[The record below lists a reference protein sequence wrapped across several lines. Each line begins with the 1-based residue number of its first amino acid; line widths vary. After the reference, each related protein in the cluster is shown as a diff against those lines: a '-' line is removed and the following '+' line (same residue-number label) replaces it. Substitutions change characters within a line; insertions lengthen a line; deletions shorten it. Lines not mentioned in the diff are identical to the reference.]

1 MKPPRIIS
9 MFSFLL
15 LLLQFS
21 SSMASAYTVPDKY
34 FINCGSNLNV
44 EDGGDR
50 VFVGDDSTSA
60 SVCFPRQSS
69 AVKERN
75 NSSTTPPLYQTARIF
90 RVPSGY
96 QFKIGENEGGCYL
109 VRLHFY
115 AFSSGE
121 TLSSA
126 RFNVASAGFLLLE
139 NFSAENQTNSLFV
152 KEFYLNINSK
162 TSLQIDFFPVESEFA
177 FVNAIELFRIPDNF
191 IPNMA
196 SHVTSKGNTSD
207 YKSIHS
213 WVLRTRYRLDVGN
226 SGSSVEMYDT
236 LRRRWEKDG
245 PYAKNGTE
253 FSSSVAINYLVR
265 GEDNNNGS
273 EENGVAVFASTDV
286 TAPEIV
292 YQTAR
297 VMTPNSSGI
306 VGKSFNI
313 SWSLQVKSNYS
324 YFIRA
329 HFCDIT
335 SMGMGLTYF
344 NFYIYD
350 HFNWSVHTDWLE
362 SSVPIY
368 RDFVVDSDDSGNL
381 TFSVGPDESSY
392 VRNAFLNGLEVMEI
406 ITTRG
411 QPAIVADYQCKKEN
425 HINRL
430 VLELVLGSFAL
441 ICIMV
446 VLFCLIW
453 KYRKSKIIRNLD
465 WAPLSVQGGGSSHG
479 KRGSSHGSS
488 LGNLKLGLKMSFNE
502 IQTATNNFHR
512 KRIIGKGGFGNVYKG
527 ILKNGVKIAV
537 KRSEPGSGQG
547 FPEFQT
553 EIMVLSRIRHRHL
566 VSLIGYCDE
575 KSEMILVFEYMEN
588 GTLRDHLYHSDL
600 PSLSWK
606 QRIEICI
613 GAARGLNYLHKGAAG
628 GIIHRDVKSTNILLD
643 ENHVAKVADF
653 GLSKTGP
660 LDHQQPSVTTGVK
673 GTFGYLD
680 PEYFRTQQLTEKS
693 DVYSFGVVLLEVL
706 CARPALDP
714 TLPWSQV
721 NLAEWGMFCKR
732 RGTLEELIDPRIK
745 DQIDP
750 NSLRKFNE
758 TVEKCLEEEGSD
770 RPTMGDV
777 LWDLE
782 YSLQLQRGARK
793 RNLSGE
799 DSNNTGTGASIELS
813 NVRRLPSLSTQ
824 VDSEVMSILSDDSAA
839 HTVFSMSN
847 FSQRTR

>member
-1 MKPPRIIS
+1 
-9 MFSFLL
+9 
-15 LLLQFS
+15 
-21 SSMASAYTVPDKY
+21 MASAYTIPDKY
-34 FINCGSNLNV
+34 FINCGSDLSLKG
-44 EDGGDR
+44 DGGR

-60 SVCFPRQSS
+60 SVCFPKQSS
-69 AVKERN
+69 VVKERN
-75 NSSTTPPLYQTARIF
+75 HSSTPPSLYQTARIF
-90 RVPSGY
+90 HVPSGY
-96 QFKIGENEGGCYL
+96 KFKIGENEGGYYL

-115 AFSSGE
+115 DFSCGE
-121 TLSSA
+121 KLSSA
-126 RFNVASAGFLLLE
+126 RFNVSSSGFLLLE

-152 KEFYLNINSK
+152 EEFYLKINSK
-162 TSLQIDFFPVESEFA
+162 TNLQIDFFLVESKVA

-213 WVLRTRYRLDVGN
+213 WVLSTRYMLDVGN
-226 SGSSVEMYDT
+226 SDSSVETYDT
-236 LRRRWEKDG
+236 LRRRWDKDSR
-245 PYAKNGTE
+245 YAKYGTTI
-253 FSSSVAINYLVR
+253 SRNVAINYDTL

-273 EENGVAVFASTDV
+273 EENAVPSTNV
-286 TAPEIV
+286 TAPEVV

-297 VMTPNSSGI
+297 VMTSDLGN
-306 VGKSFNI
+306 VDKFNI

-329 HFCDIT
+329 HFCDVF
-335 SMGMGLTYF
+335 SMSIG
-344 NFYIYD
+344 
-350 HFNWSVHTDWLE
+350 LE
-362 SSVPIY
+362 S
-368 RDFVVDSDDSGNL
+368 
-381 TFSVGPDESSY
+381 
-392 VRNAFLNGLEVMEI
+392 
-406 ITTRG
+406 
-411 QPAIVADYQCKKEN
+411 
-425 HINRL
+425 
-430 VLELVLGSFAL
+430 VLGSFAL

-446 VLFCLIW
+446 VVFCLIW

-465 WAPLSVQGGGSSHG
+465 WAPLSVHGGGSSHG

-488 LGNLKLGLKMSFNE
+488 LGNLKLGLKMSFTE
-502 IQTATNNFHR
+502 IQSATNNFHP

-537 KRSEPGSGQG
+537 KRSEP
-547 FPEFQT
+547 
-553 EIMVLSRIRHRHL
+553 RIP
-566 VSLIGYCDE
+566 D
-575 KSEMILVFEYMEN
+575 
-588 GTLRDHLYHSDL
+588 RDHGLVANSP
-600 PSLSWK
+600 PSSCFVNWVLRRE
-606 QRIEICI
+606 RIEICI
-613 GAARGLNYLHKGAAG
+613 GATRGLNYLHKGAAG

-714 TLPWSQV
+714 TLPWNQV

-732 RGTLEELIDPRIK
+732 RGTLEQLIDPRIK
-745 DQIDP
+745 DHIDP

-758 TVEKCLEEEGSD
+758 TVEKCLEEEGSE

-799 DSNNTGTGASIELS
+799 DSNNTGTGVSIELS
-813 NVRRLPSLSTQ
+813 NVRRLPSLLTQ

-839 HTVFSMSN
+839 HSVFSMSK
-847 FSQRTR
+847 FPQGSR

>member
-34 FINCGSNLNV
+34 FINCGSNLN
-44 EDGGDR
+44 ETYDDGW
-50 VFVGDDSTSA
+50 VFIGDDSTSA
-60 SVCFPRQSS
+60 SVCIPKQSS
-69 AVKERN
+69 SVKERN
-75 NSSTTPPLYQTARIF
+75 DSSTTPPLYQTARIF
-90 RVPSGY
+90 PVPSGY
-96 QFKIGENEGGCYL
+96 NFKIGENEGGYYL
-109 VRLHFY
+109 ARLHFY
-115 AFSSGE
+115 AFSS
-121 TLSSA
+121 LSSA
-126 RFNVASAGFLLLE
+126 RFNVFSAGVLLLE
-139 NFSAENQTNSLFV
+139 NFGAEIQTNSLFV

-162 TSLQIDFFPVESEFA
+162 TNLQIDFFPVESKFA

-191 IPNMA
+191 IPDMA
-196 SHVTSKGNTSD
+196 SHVTSKGDTGD

-213 WVLRTRYRLDVGN
+213 WVLSTRYRLDVGN
-226 SGSSVEMYDT
+226 SSSSEETYDA
-236 LRRRWEKDG
+236 LRRRWEQDG
-245 PYAKNGTE
+245 QYAKNGTTI
-253 FSSSVAINYLVR
+253 FRSVAINYDAQ

-273 EENGVAVFASTDV
+273 EESGAVSTNV
-286 TAPEIV
+286 IAPEDV
-292 YQTAR
+292 YRTAR
-297 VMTPNSSGI
+297 VMSTDSSN
-306 VGKSFNI
+306 VDKFFNI
-313 SWSLQVKSNYS
+313 SWSLQVKKNYS

-329 HFCDIT
+329 HFCDII
-335 SMGMGLTYF
+335 SMSTGLTYF

-350 HFNWSVHTDWLE
+350 HFNWSVPTNGWE

-368 RDFVVDSDDSGNL
+368 RDFVVDSDNSGNL
-381 TFSVGPDESSY
+381 RISVGPDESST

-406 ITTRG
+406 IKTRG
-411 QPAIVADYQCKKEN
+411 QHAKVADYQCKKEN
-425 HINRL
+425 HIRH
-430 VLELVLGSFAL
+430 VLESVLGSFAL

-446 VLFCLIW
+446 VVFCLIW
-453 KYRKSKIIRNLD
+453 KSRKSKMIRNLD
-465 WAPLSVQGGGSSHG
+465 WAPLSVRGGGSSHG

-488 LGNLKLGLKMSFNE
+488 LGNLKLELKMSFNE
-502 IQTATNNFHR
+502 IQSATNNFHT
-512 KRIIGKGGFGNVYKG
+512 KWIIGKGGFGNVYKG

-553 EIMVLSRIRHRHL
+553 EITVLSRIRHRHL

-575 KSEMILVFEYMEN
+575 RSEMILVYEYMEK

-606 QRIEICI
+606 QRVEICI

-680 PEYFRTQQLTEKS
+680 PEYFRTQILTEKS

-714 TLPWSQV
+714 TLPWNQV

-732 RGTLEELIDPRIK
+732 RGTLDQLIDPRIK

-758 TVEKCLEEEGSD
+758 TVEKCLEEEGSE

-782 YSLQLQRGARK
+782 YSLQLQRGARE

-824 VDSEVMSILSDDSAA
+824 VDSEVISTLSDDDAA
-839 HTVFSMSN
+839 HSVFSMSN
-847 FSQRTR
+847 FPHGTR

>member
-1 MKPPRIIS
+1 MLI
-9 MFSFLL
+9 L
-15 LLLQFS
+15 
-21 SSMASAYTVPDKY
+21 
-34 FINCGSNLNV
+34 FI
-44 EDGGDR
+44 
-50 VFVGDDSTSA
+50 
-60 SVCFPRQSS
+60 
-69 AVKERN
+69 RN
-75 NSSTTPPLYQTARIF
+75 HSSTTPSLYQTARIF
-90 RVPSGY
+90 HVPSGY
-96 QFKIGENEGGCYL
+96 KFKIGENEDGYYL

-126 RFNVASAGFLLLE
+126 RFNVSSAGFLLLE
-139 NFSAENQTNSLFV
+139 NFSAENQTNSPFF

-162 TSLQIDFFPVESEFA
+162 TNLQIDFFPVESKVA

-213 WVLRTRYRLDVGN
+213 WVLSTRYRLDVGN
-226 SGSSVEMYDT
+226 SGSSVETYDT

-245 PYAKNGTE
+245 RYAKNGTA
-253 FSSSVAINYLVR
+253 FSSSVAIHYDAR

-273 EENGVAVFASTDV
+273 EENGGVVYGVPSTTV
-286 TAPEIV
+286 IAPETV
-292 YQTAR
+292 YLTAR
-297 VMTPNSSGI
+297 VMTSDSGN
-306 VGKSFNI
+306 VDKVFNI

-329 HFCDIT
+329 HFCDLT
-335 SMGMGLTYF
+335 SMGPGLTYF
-344 NFYIYD
+344 NFYIYN
-350 HFNWSVHTDWLE
+350 HFNWSVRTDLWG

-368 RDFVVDSDDSGNL
+368 RDFVVDSDDSEIL
-381 TFSVGPDESSY
+381 RISVGPDESSI
-392 VRNAFLNGLEVMEI
+392 VKNAFLNGLEVMEI
-406 ITTRG
+406 IKTRG
-411 QPAIVADYQCKKEN
+411 QPAKVADYQCKKEN
-425 HINRL
+425 HFQL
-430 VLELVLGSFAL
+430 VLESVLGSFAL
-441 ICIMV
+441 ICIMMV
-446 VLFCLIW
+446 VFCLIW

-465 WAPLSVQGGGSSHG
+465 WAPLSVHGGGSSHG

-488 LGNLKLGLKMSFNE
+488 LGNLKLGLKMSFTE
-502 IQTATNNFHR
+502 IQSATNNFHP

-537 KRSEPGSGQG
+537 KRSEPGSRQG

-575 KSEMILVFEYMEN
+575 RSEMILVYEYMEK
-588 GTLRDHLYHSDL
+588 GTLRDHLYHSHL

-613 GAARGLNYLHKGAAG
+613 GATRGLNYLHKGAAG

-660 LDHQQPSVTTGVK
+660 LDHQIPSVTTGVK

-680 PEYFRTQQLTEKS
+680 PEYFVTQQLTEKS

-714 TLPWSQV
+714 TLPWNQV

-732 RGTLEELIDPRIK
+732 RGTLEQLIDPRIK
-745 DQIDP
+745 DHIDP

-758 TVEKCLEEEGSD
+758 TVEKCLEEEGSE

-824 VDSEVMSILSDDSAA
+824 ADSEVISILSDDSAA
-839 HTVFSMSN
+839 HSVFSMSN
-847 FSQRTR
+847 FPHDTR

>member
-9 MFSFLL
+9 MFSFL

-34 FINCGSNLNV
+34 FINCGSDLSV
-44 EDGGDR
+44 KDDGGR

-60 SVCFPRQSS
+60 PVCFSKQSS
-69 AVKERN
+69 VVKERN
-75 NSSTTPPLYQTARIF
+75 NSSTPPSLYQTARIF

-96 QFKIGENEGGCYL
+96 KFKIGENEVGYYL

-115 AFSSGE
+115 AFSCGE
-121 TLSSA
+121 KLSSA
-126 RFNVASAGFLLLE
+126 RFNVSSAGFLLLE
-139 NFSAENQTNSLFV
+139 NFSAENQTNSLFIE
-152 KEFYLNINSK
+152 EFYLKINSK
-162 TSLQIDFFPVESEFA
+162 TNLQIDFFPVESKVA

-213 WVLRTRYRLDVGN
+213 WVLSTRYRLDVGN
-226 SGSSVEMYDT
+226 SDGSVQTYDT
-236 LRRRWEKDG
+236 LQRRWDKDSR
-245 PYAKNGTE
+245 YAKYGTTI
-253 FSSSVAINYLVR
+253 SRNVAINYDAL
-265 GEDNNNGS
+265 GEDNNNG
-273 EENGVAVFASTDV
+273 VPSTNV
-286 TAPEIV
+286 TAPEVV

-297 VMTPNSSGI
+297 VMTSDSGN
-306 VGKSFNI
+306 VDKFFNI
-313 SWSLQVKSNYS
+313 SWSLQVQRNYS

-329 HFCDIT
+329 HFCDLT
-335 SMGMGLTYF
+335 SMGPGLTYF

-350 HFNWSVHTDWLE
+350 HFNWSVRTDLWW

-368 RDFVVDSDDSGNL
+368 RDFVVDSDDSEIL
-381 TFSVGPDESSY
+381 RISVGPDESSILK
-392 VRNAFLNGLEVMEI
+392 NAFLNGLEVMEI
-406 ITTRG
+406 INTRG
-411 QPAIVADYQCKKEN
+411 QPAKVADYQCKKEN
-425 HINRL
+425 HIQH
-430 VLELVLGSFAL
+430 VLESVLGSFAL

-446 VLFCLIW
+446 VVFCLIW

-465 WAPLSVQGGGSSHG
+465 WAPLSVHGGGSSHG

-488 LGNLKLGLKMSFNE
+488 LGNLKLGLKMSFTE
-502 IQTATNNFHR
+502 IQSATNNFHP

-537 KRSEPGSGQG
+537 KRSEPCSDKDSQNSRRRSWSCREFATVILGSKSAL
-547 FPEFQT
+547 EQT
-553 EIMVLSRIRHRHL
+553 
-566 VSLIGYCDE
+566 
-575 KSEMILVFEYMEN
+575 
-588 GTLRDHLYHSDL
+588 
-600 PSLSWK
+600 
-606 QRIEICI
+606 
-613 GAARGLNYLHKGAAG
+613 RGLNYLHKGAAG

-714 TLPWSQV
+714 TLPWNQV

-732 RGTLEELIDPRIK
+732 RGTLEQLIDPRIK

-758 TVEKCLEEEGSD
+758 TVEKCLEEEGSE

-824 VDSEVMSILSDDSAA
+824 VDSDVMSILSDDSAA
-839 HTVFSMSN
+839 HSVFSMSK
-847 FSQRTR
+847 FPRGTR